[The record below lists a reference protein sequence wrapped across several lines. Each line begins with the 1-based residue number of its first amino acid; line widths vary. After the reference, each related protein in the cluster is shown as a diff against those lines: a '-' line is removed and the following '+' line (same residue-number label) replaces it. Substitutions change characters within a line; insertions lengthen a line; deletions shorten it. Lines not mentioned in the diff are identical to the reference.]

1 MMTNDM
7 VVERSL
13 DGNYQHCSTHPE
25 PVNPPLSPL
34 AASGS
39 AIESHPL
46 TLKSVCLIDEMDGIV
61 PSANRE
67 GIAGTISSYKS
78 SSLTEASP
86 IHVEV
91 SFRGRKV
98 VVPVMDQSAEANAN
112 PQRKGAASVGE
123 IKQRVVHDYQSLH
136 HGDSS
141 AALTVGD
148 IKLLYRG
155 KVLTDNSQ
163 DLFSVVAHKSK
174 SVHSTTSHPA
184 STIYKMVA
192 LGVSPQEKELLQ
204 RQHELLERQ
213 QRILVRDDLSREG
226 QQQARQRQLQ
236 SQRRQLVL
244 QDQETNKIPSKFGF
258 ERIETLPNL
267 HDRERAEQI
276 LRELASDPGILA
288 CMKKHEWTVGCLAEL
303 LPDGFVGQ
311 SAVCVMGLN
320 QNKGQ
325 KILLRLRTDDLSGF
339 RKMLSIKK
347 VLYHELAHNVH
358 SEHDQAFFILMRQI
372 EKECNDLMH
381 EGKSLSS
388 SAAGSYSRNG
398 ANDEMTDEELQWVHQ
413 GYVGGSYR
421 LGGEHVYHNRLSVPV
436 ASHSTEKREQLARA
450 AMLRMSEQEA
460 NEITGACGGSCT
472 CDANT
477 DLFLPQPDS
486 PIEENESYSKQ

>member
-1 MMTNDM
+1 M

-13 DGNYQHCSTHPE
+13 DGNNQHDSMHPE
-25 PVNPPLSPL
+25 PVNPPLSLL

-39 AIESHPL
+39 AIGSRSLNREFEGP
-46 TLKSVCLIDEMDGIV
+46 IEGMDGIV
-61 PSANRE
+61 PSTSRD
-67 GIAGTISSYKS
+67 GTAGTLSSPKS
-78 SSLTEASP
+78 SSSTEASR
-86 IHVEV
+86 IRVEV

-98 VVPVMDQSAEANAN
+98 VVPAVIVGNAD
-112 PQRKGAASVGE
+112 PQRTGAISVGE
-123 IKQRVVHDYQSLH
+123 IKHRVVHDYQSLH
-136 HGDSS
+136 QGDSS
-141 AALTVGD
+141 VALAVDD
-148 IKLLYRG
+148 IKLLYHG
-155 KVLTDNSQ
+155 KVLTDDSQ
-163 DLFSVVAHKSK
+163 DLLSVVPPKSK

-184 STIYKMVA
+184 IYKMVA
-192 LGVSPQEKELLQ
+192 LGVSLQEKELLQ
-204 RQHELLERQ
+204 RQYESLERQ

-226 QQQARQRQLQ
+226 QQLARQRQLQ
-236 SQRRQLVL
+236 SQRRRLVL
-244 QDQETNKIPSKFGF
+244 QNKERNSIPSKFGF
-258 ERIETLPNL
+258 GRIETLPNL
-267 HDRERAEQI
+267 DDRERAEQI

-358 SEHDQAFFILMRQI
+358 SEHDQDFFILMRQI

-381 EGKSLSS
+381 EGKRLSS
-388 SAAGSYSRNG
+388 STALGSYNRNG
-398 ANDEMTDEELQWVHQ
+398 AGDEMTDEELQWVHQ

-421 LGGEHVYHNRLSVPV
+421 LGGEHVYHSRLSASA
-436 ASHSTEKREQLARA
+436 ASHSTEKRERMARA
-450 AMLRMSEQEA
+450 ALLRMSEQEA
-460 NEITGACGGSCT
+460 NEIADACGGGCT
-472 CDANT
+472 CDDNK

-486 PIEENESYSKQ
+486 PTEEDESSSKQ